1 MEQIQTTRWPQPCAG
16 LRGIGWA
23 DVPREATAG
32 ITLAALI
39 IPLNIGFAQV
49 AGLPPVVGLYAAI
62 IPLAITALFTAS
74 RHVVGSP
81 DASIA
86 ALVGAPCWPSL
97 RPGIHFVCSMR
108 GRWP

>member
-1 MEQIQTTRWPQPCAG
+1 MQTQDLDQPRTTRWPQPFVG
-16 LRGIGWA
+16 MRGIGWA

-32 ITLAALI
+32 ITLAALV

-49 AGLPPVVGLYAAI
+49 AGLPPAVGLYSAI
-62 IPLAITALFTAS
+62 VPLLIVALFTTS

-86 ALVGAPCWPSL
+86 ALVGAALLAFAAPGDPL
-97 RPGIHFVCSMR
+97 RL
-108 GRWP
+108 